1 MQTCIAAF
9 QSMTQALGAQRA
21 LSRAAIRTRV
31 VKLNANQTT
40 RGCAY
45 GLEFACA
52 QQQNVKTIL
61 AAASIQAS
69 SYIGGGQP

>member
-1 MQTCIAAF
+1 MQNCIAAF
-9 QSMTQALGAQRA
+9 QSMTQALGAQRV

-45 GLEFACA
+45 GLEFACV

-61 AAASIQAS
+61 AAADISAS
-69 SYIGGGQP
+69 SYLDGGRT

>member
-1 MQTCIAAF
+1 MQNCIAAF
-9 QSMTQALGAQRA
+9 QSMTQALGAQRV

-45 GLEFACA
+45 GLEFACV

-61 AAASIQAS
+61 AAADISAS
-69 SYIGGGQP
+69 SYLGGGRT

>member
-9 QSMTQALGAQRA
+9 PSMTQALGAQRA
-21 LSRAAIRTRV
+21 LARAAIRARV

-40 RGCAY
+40 HGCAY
-45 GLEFACA
+45 GLEFSCM

-61 AAASIQAS
+61 AASSITASR
-69 SYIGGGQP
+69 YLNGGQP